1 MCLLIKILSLE
12 QLNLHLL
19 LKLCFL
25 KMKNLLASTRSKYL
39 LALGVFAIGA
49 GVVSK
54 KVISYPT
61 ECSPM
66 KNQEITYLFKI

>member
-1 MCLLIKILSLE
+1 MIYLS
-12 QLNLHLL
+12 
-19 LKLCFL
+19 KTF
-25 KMKNLLASTRSKYL
+25 KMKNLLASSRSKYL
-39 LALGVFAIGA
+39 LALGVFAIGV
-49 GVVSK
+49 GVASK

>member
-1 MCLLIKILSLE
+1 
-12 QLNLHLL
+12 
-19 LKLCFL
+19 
-25 KMKNLLASTRSKYL
+25 MKNFLASSRSKYL
-39 LALGVFAIGA
+39 LALGVFAIGV

-66 KNQEITYLFKI
+66 KNQKIELSFKTLNNSIFQKTFSA

>member
-1 MCLLIKILSLE
+1 MIYSSKT
-12 QLNLHLL
+12 
-19 LKLCFL
+19 L
-25 KMKNLLASTRSKYL
+25 KMKNLSASSRSKYL
-39 LALGVFAIGA
+39 LALGVFAIGV
-49 GVVSK
+49 GVASK

>member
-1 MCLLIKILSLE
+1 
-12 QLNLHLL
+12 
-19 LKLCFL
+19 
-25 KMKNLLASTRSKYL
+25 MKNLLASSRSRYL

-66 KNQEITYLFKI
+66 KNQEITYLYKVNAA